1 MFSIYFLFV
10 KRNCFCSVN
19 NGEFLVWSI
28 DYLMHCIDKCE
39 MCNQSEDSNKNES
52 ENDSSN
58 QQPASNEDS
67 DKDKKGQS
75 KNKNTSSQKCSI
87 CDDSNNLLE
96 QSFNC
101 LFGYKKPR
109 SKYLESHSV
118 LNIKYTLENCI
129 NLYNYFMPEEIP
141 EYDHKLSRSIS
152 VEVISFCLLNFY
164 YFNTNKLV

>member
-1 MFSIYFLFV
+1 V

-19 NGEFLVWSI
+19 KGEFLLWSI
-28 DYLMHCIDKCE
+28 DYLVHCIDYCE

-67 DKDKKGQS
+67 DKDKKQS
-75 KNKNTSSQKCSI
+75 KNKNSSSQKCSV

-118 LNIKYTLENCI
+118 INIKYTLENCI
-129 NLYNYFMPEEIP
+129 NLYNYFMPEEVP
-141 EYDHKLSRSIS
+141 EYDHKISRSIT
-152 VEVISFCLLNFY
+152 VEVICFECVSSY
-164 YFNTNKLV
+164 YCNL